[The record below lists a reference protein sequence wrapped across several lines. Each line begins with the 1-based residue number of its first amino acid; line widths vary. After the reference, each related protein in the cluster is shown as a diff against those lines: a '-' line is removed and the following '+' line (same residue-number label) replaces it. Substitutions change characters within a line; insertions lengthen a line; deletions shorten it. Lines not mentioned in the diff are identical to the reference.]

1 VKTELLRFSGTV
13 ERDPAIDAWMKKNDI
28 ELGAIALRWFEV
40 MRECGDEVR
49 ELLHD
54 GCPVACLGD
63 VPFGYVNVF
72 TSHVNVGFFQGAAL
86 PDPARLLQ
94 GTGRFMRHVKLRPGP
109 FANAAALS
117 QLIAIAYS
125 DIKSRVENG

>member
-1 VKTELLRFSGTV
+1 MRTDLLRFNGAV
-13 ERDPAIDAWMKKNDI
+13 ERAPAIDAWMKDHAG
-28 ELGAIALRWFEV
+28 ELGAIAHRWFEV
-40 MRECGDEVR
+40 MRQCGDEVR

-72 TSHVNVGFFQGAAL
+72 TSHVNVGFFQGAGL

-94 GTGRFMRHVKLRPGP
+94 GIGRFMRHVKLRPETP
-109 FANAAALS
+109 INAAALHE
-117 QLIAIAYS
+117 LIDAAYS
-125 DIKSRVENG
+125 DIKDRVENG